1 LLARGHD
8 SRAAWVDRQLPERV
22 DFYANESLLKMLDI
36 DLSTM
41 TPVEQ
46 P

>member
-1 LLARGHD
+1 
-8 SRAAWVDRQLPERV
+8 LPELI
-22 DFYANESLLKMLDI
+22 DTHANGSLLKMLDI

-46 P
+46 PSPSA